1 MCSWDHVSA
10 GLFLMVFVTWA
21 FKTQFTHSR
30 HWGGAGVLVVTFQ
43 LVATISP
50 SRSQHG
56 AAGVQ
61 PTLPLPWS
69 LGAEG
74 TGGEKGWG
82 GGRMVAVVSQPCF
95 SKPGNGLQGKCVWEN
110 PKRKQIV
117 KDKGRVHPCRQSN
130 QGQVKGAGGAGFWNV
145 WSTLLTLDS

>member
-43 LVATISP
+43 LVATISL
-50 SRSQHG
+50 SRSQHR

-61 PTLPLPWS
+61 PTLPLPGVWG
-69 LGAEG
+69 LRVQEERR
-74 TGGEKGWG
+74 GGVGVGWWQLYPSP
-82 GGRMVAVVSQPCF
+82 VSP
-95 SKPGNGLQGKCVWEN
+95 
-110 PKRKQIV
+110 
-117 KDKGRVHPCRQSN
+117 N
-130 QGQVKGAGGAGFWNV
+130 QGMVYRGSVFGRIQKESRLSRTRGESIPAGSLTRVK
-145 WSTLLTLDS
+145 